1 MNEAKTTGI
10 KDGGGEGEGEERVF
24 SFASISLKIPLPIL
38 YLEAFSNVF
47 NQGAF
52 VFVGRA

>member
-1 MNEAKTTGI
+1 MNEAKKAGI
-10 KDGGGEGEGEERVF
+10 KDGGGGRESV